1 MMTVDA
7 EAIYRDHVA
16 GLERRLSTDRA
27 LSQAVGG
34 EFVAVGKLEH
44 YLLRSLGLQDGHRVV
59 DVGCG
64 SGRLA
69 CQLAPFPKIGYVG
82 CDVVP
87 RLLAY
92 ARDLC
97 RRPDWTFVHN
107 DGISI
112 PCDDES
118 MDFACFFSVFT
129 HLVHEDTFRYILEAV
144 RVLKPGGLLVMS
156 FLEFQV
162 PSHWNEFRAS
172 VSNARPDR
180 HLNQFL
186 SRDAIAAWAMHAGLD
201 VQAIHPGDSHY
212 IPLPADV
219 VYENGRRISG
229 AGSLGQSVAVLRKPV
244 AGPTGHRRADPQT
257 GQEYNFIDSPQEDEI
272 INPRSFLVQ
281 GWIWLGKSQSAVTSV
296 EAWSS
301 GRRVG
306 ETPTLFPRDD
316 VTIALGLP
324 QETATAFNVFC
335 RDDVAAS
342 GQTISIQL
350 RVRFRNGEVR
360 VLGSERRVA
369 TVQEIPGLPD
379 AGAAAR
385 S

>member
-1 MMTVDA
+1 MTVDA

-44 YLLRSLGLQDGHRVV
+44 YLLRSLGLQDGHHIV

-69 CQLAPFPKIGYVG
+69 CQLAPFAKIGYVG

-97 RRPDWTFVHN
+97 RRPDWTFIHS

-112 PCDDES
+112 PCDDGTR
-118 MDFACFFSVFT
+118 DFACFFSVFT

-186 SRDAIAAWAMHAGLD
+186 SRDAIAAWALHAGLE
-201 VQAIHPGDSHY
+201 VQAIHPGDSAY

-219 VYENGRRISG
+219 VYENGRRMSG

-244 AGPTGHRRADPQT
+244 VGQSGNLRADPPT
-257 GQEYNFIDSPQEDEI
+257 GQEYDFIDSPQQDETV
-272 INPRSFLVQ
+272 NPRSFLVQ

-324 QETATAFNVFC
+324 PETATAFIVFC
-335 RDDVAAS
+335 RDDVAS
-342 GQTISIQL
+342 FGQTISIHL

-360 VLGSERRVA
+360 LLGSERRVA
-369 TVQEIPGLPD
+369 TMQTMPDLPD
-379 AGAAAR
+379 AGPAAI